1 MYFFF
6 VCVASWPGVV
16 SICKLSAC
24 ACSLSSLTAR
34 VFSCSVISLHAL
46 RFLGRLGTVETFPP
60 SLSLVILIVFVWL
73 PGRAWSR
80 PENSVHVRACLP
92 LSQLGFFLSVITLH
106 ALRFSGWLGTVEI
119 PPHSLFFKFVVSFVS
134 RHTFF
139 HLLPGIWQYISLDH
153 GFDEQSRTYS

>member
-1 MYFFF
+1 MCVYLGVFFF

-80 PENSVHVRACLP
+80 PENSVHVRACPPLP
-92 LSQLGFFLSVITLH
+92 QLGFFLSVIPLH

-119 PPHSLFFKFVVSFVS
+119 PPHSLFFQICGVFCLQ
-134 RHTFF
+134 T
-139 HLLPGIWQYISLDH
+139 HLFPPFTWYLAIQLTRPWI
-153 GFDEQSRTYS
+153 